1 MKLVFNK
8 DENDSITVQFQ
19 DDSGTQTFSYS
30 EMVKKIYNDRVIED
44 PVINGNFTD
53 IERNSINELIRL
65 LRESSEID
73 GEMENVDND

>member
-30 EMVKKIYNDRVIED
+30 EMVKKNIQ
-44 PVINGNFTD
+44 
-53 IERNSINELIRL
+53 
-65 LRESSEID
+65 
-73 GEMENVDND
+73 